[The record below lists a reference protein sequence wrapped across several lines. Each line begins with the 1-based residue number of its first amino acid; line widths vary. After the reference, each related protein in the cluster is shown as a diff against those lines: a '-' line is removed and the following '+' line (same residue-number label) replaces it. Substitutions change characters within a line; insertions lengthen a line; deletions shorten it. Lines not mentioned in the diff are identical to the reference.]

1 MLPRPIQISNPL
13 KKKIIFFFYLFTY
26 QITLGQE
33 LYLNLK
39 TDAKTEI
46 IDSIGYQKKH
56 FNRKSIEDEVA
67 QFKQKLLKNGFLS
80 ATNSPIQKI
89 NDSTFT
95 SQFNLGVQNKF
106 IHIYIGENF
115 KILDFDSNEQKLAI
129 SEIENFMKTALT
141 TLERKGHSL
150 AKIKLT
156 NFRNKNQEL
165 FADLKTD
172 IETERRLD
180 DIVINGYEKF
190 PKNYTRHLKRIYKK
204 QIFNQETLKK
214 LSRNFEVIPFA
225 KQTKNPE
232 ILFSKDSTKVY
243 LYLEKAKPNTFDGFI
258 GFTNNERKV
267 IFNGYLDLKLQ
278 NILNS
283 GEKFNLYWKS
293 DGENQ
298 KTFDVNTEIPFIF
311 NSSLGIKAQLNIFK
325 QDSIFQNA
333 KNAIDLGYYFN
344 YNTKLYIGYQSIESS
359 DIQNTNNATISD
371 FNNSFI
377 TTHLDY
383 KDFDPTTFLFP
394 EKTII
399 YFKLGLG
406 KRETNFRSEKQ
417 FFANLHLSHNF
428 YLNKKNSIN
437 IRSQNYYL
445 KSDNYIL
452 NELFRFGGINS
463 IRGFNENSLQANL
476 FTSILS
482 EYRYNFNNSL
492 YLHTITDYGYYQDKT
507 TNTSNQL
514 IGLGFGFGLNT
525 KTGLFNLVYAN
536 GSTKQ
541 QAIKLSNSIVH
552 LSFKTQF

>member
-56 FNRKSIEDEVA
+56 FNGKSIEDEVA

>member
-13 KKKIIFFFYLFTY
+13 KKKIIFFFCLFAY

-33 LYLNLK
+33 LYLSLK
-39 TDAKTEI
+39 SDSKTEI

-56 FNRKSIEDEVA
+56 LNGKSIEDEVA

-80 ATNSPIQKI
+80 STNSPIQKI

-95 SQFNLGVQNKF
+95 SQFHLGVQNKF

-115 KILDFDSNEQKLAI
+115 KILEFDSNEKKLAI
-129 SEIENFMKTALT
+129 SEIENFMKTTLT
-141 TLERKGHSL
+141 TLEKKGHSL

-172 IETERRLD
+172 IEIERRLD

-232 ILFSKDSTKVY
+232 ILFSRDSTKVY

-344 YNTKLYIGYQSIESS
+344 YNTKLYVGYQSIESS

-394 EKTII
+394 EKTIL

-417 FFANLHLSHNF
+417 FFGNLHLSHNF

-437 IRSQNYYL
+437 IRSQNFYL
-445 KSDNYIL
+445 KSDKYIL

-463 IRGFNENSLQANL
+463 IRGFNENSLQANI

-514 IGLGFGFGLNT
+514 IGLGFGFGINT

-552 LSFKTQF
+552 ISFKTQF